1 MRFGLCCLF
10 KAQKIAFRTT
20 TVKVLATLSRRQQL
34 DKLSAICLANAENLL
49 AAVRAVDR
57 LGIGAYRIT
66 SPLLPRMTHPEVG
79 YTLDDLAT
87 AGDISRLLAET
98 KAFAAARRIRL
109 SFHPDQFVVLSS
121 PRPEVVANSIRELEY
136 HGLLAEQ
143 VGAEVINLHGGGVYG
158 DKDLALDNFARA
170 FAGLSERVARRLTVE
185 NDDVS
190 YTVAD
195 LLPLCRRLGIPLV
208 YDVHHHRCNR
218 DGLSEEEATV
228 RAALTWQGRG
238 QEQYCHLS
246 SPRAGWQSGDTKPHA
261 DFIDPADFPA
271 CWRGREMTVDI
282 EAKAKEL
289 AVCQLIKD
297 LRGECP

>member
-10 KAQKIAFRTT
+10 KAEKIAFRTT

-34 DKLSAICLANAENLL
+34 DKLAAICLANAENLL
-49 AAVRAVDR
+49 SAVRAVDR

-79 YTLDDLAT
+79 YTLEDLAT

-98 KAFAAARRIRL
+98 KSFANSRRIRL

-136 HGLLAEQ
+136 HGLLAEL

-158 DKDLALDNFARA
+158 DKGLALDNFARA

-218 DGLSEEEATV
+218 DGLSEEEATA